1 MNLFLCFPALDDD
14 ARRQL
19 AKKVF
24 RSVGISLVETANAW
38 VGDVTRLQSRCTIN
52 GLAHLQAAV
61 AEGKGVLLLG
71 MHFGTLDLSGALL
84 ARAQVFDVMY
94 RPNGNALLEHMMAHG
109 RKRHFPRA
117 IIRDDL
123 RGVIKSLRQGRVLWY
138 GADQDYGPA
147 HSVFAPFMGQSAATI
162 TATARIVSMTGARV
176 IVFEHTRDVTDGT
189 YTITLSPFDPAFPTG
204 DAIVDAT
211 MVNQVVE
218 GAVMKQPEQYWW
230 IHRRFKSRPNG
241 ESRPYLPQM
250 KRIRAAWL
258 EQMQASSTLLQ
269 GTPVRPGLLLTPDGQ
284 IIKTYYRRRWLSRSI
299 IQPPAMR
306 FARNARELLSRGF
319 GAPVVR
325 AVYYFPPAKMHLL
338 TYDRLPGSDLRSVS
352 GTDPARLQALPRFLA
367 QLHAAGVYFRG
378 IHLGNILLDENRLAL
393 IDIADLSF
401 SKRPLTPTKRA
412 RNLAH
417 LLDHGA
423 DQALFA
429 QYGREHFISSYRSET
444 QMRGWHQRVF
454 EWQLKV
460 SHRKPG

>member
-1 MNLFLCFPALDDD
+1 M
-14 ARRQL
+14 
-19 AKKVF
+19 
-24 RSVGISLVETANAW
+24 
-38 VGDVTRLQSRCTIN
+38 
-52 GLAHLQAAV
+52 

-218 GAVMKQPEQYWW
+218 GAVMK
-230 IHRRFKSRPNG
+230 
-241 ESRPYLPQM
+241 
-250 KRIRAAWL
+250 
-258 EQMQASSTLLQ
+258 
-269 GTPVRPGLLLTPDGQ
+269 
-284 IIKTYYRRRWLSRSI
+284 
-299 IQPPAMR
+299 
-306 FARNARELLSRGF
+306 
-319 GAPVVR
+319 
-325 AVYYFPPAKMHLL
+325 
-338 TYDRLPGSDLRSVS
+338 
-352 GTDPARLQALPRFLA
+352 
-367 QLHAAGVYFRG
+367 
-378 IHLGNILLDENRLAL
+378 
-393 IDIADLSF
+393 
-401 SKRPLTPTKRA
+401 
-412 RNLAH
+412 
-417 LLDHGA
+417 
-423 DQALFA
+423 
-429 QYGREHFISSYRSET
+429 
-444 QMRGWHQRVF
+444 
-454 EWQLKV
+454 
-460 SHRKPG
+460 